1 MPTPKKKLK
10 SSVIPKP
17 KNKPKK
23 GGFNLAPLISA
34 VLLAGIKLSLEQKK
48 ISNKN
53 KTTKTNTKSKTKT
66 NTKTNTMSN
75 I

>member
-1 MPTPKKKLK
+1 MPTQKKKPK
-10 SSVIPKP
+10 SSVKP
-17 KNKPKK
+17 LVKPKK

-48 ISNKN
+48 IANKN

-66 NTKTNTMSN
+66 KTKTNTM
-75 I
+75 